1 MRPAVAKGE
10 TMKKWYLVGNIGGI
24 KMLYYVGEFETEQD
38 ARTAAK
44 ARYKIKAKSFEME
57 SKDL

>member
-1 MRPAVAKGE
+1 
-10 TMKKWYLVGNIGGI
+10 MKKWYLVGNIGGI